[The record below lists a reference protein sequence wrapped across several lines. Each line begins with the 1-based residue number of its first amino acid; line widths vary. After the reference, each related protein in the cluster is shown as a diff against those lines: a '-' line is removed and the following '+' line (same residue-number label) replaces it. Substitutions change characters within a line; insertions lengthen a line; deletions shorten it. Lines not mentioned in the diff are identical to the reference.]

1 MSDNSIPDTFVPI
14 PVPEAL
20 PPVLRL
26 QDQPSHLG
34 AVGSYLKSMGHN
46 DEVGVFTIARCVQL
60 SSDFTDRCDYG
71 KVGPVGWH
79 EWDEKQGVCSC
90 GSEEM
95 PDLSLRDH
103 VQSMPTI
110 KWTDIVFDGAPY
122 GYICYFEHHDPELDE
137 VVRRDNQTSAL
148 TLQEIFVTMLE
159 WDWAWEN
166 GSTNPIAECCHG
178 MLSVME
184 MPDSIREWLLES
196 VSAQRVKKFL
206 MGDPDANRRGGRS
219 PWFPA
224 EYDDWIARLIIDRP
238 RGYGQGIA
246 NA

>member
-1 MSDNSIPDTFVPI
+1 MSEEFTEKTFVPI
-14 PVPEAL
+14 LVPEIS
-20 PPVLRL
+20 PPILRL
-26 QDQPSHLG
+26 EDQPKHRG
-34 AVGSYLKSMGHN
+34 GVGSYVKSIGNN
-46 DEVGVFTIARCVQL
+46 DNVGVFTVARCTQL
-60 SSDFTDRCDYG
+60 SGDFTDRCDYG

-79 EWDEKQGVCSC
+79 EWDETKKVCSC
-90 GSEEM
+90 GSKQM

-122 GYICYFEHHDPELDE
+122 GYICYFEHFDPDLDE
-137 VVRRDNQTSAL
+137 IVRRDNQTSAL

-184 MPDSIREWLLES
+184 MPDSVREWLIGN

-206 MGDPDANRRGGRS
+206 RGDSDANARGSRS
-219 PWFPA
+219 PWFPP
-224 EYDDWIARLIIDRP
+224 EYDDWVSHLIIDRP
-238 RGYGQGIA
+238 RGYGKGIA